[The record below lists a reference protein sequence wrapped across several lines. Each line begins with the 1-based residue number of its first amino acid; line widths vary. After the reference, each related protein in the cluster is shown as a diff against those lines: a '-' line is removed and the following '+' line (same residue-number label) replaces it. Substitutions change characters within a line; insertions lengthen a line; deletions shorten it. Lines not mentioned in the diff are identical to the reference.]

1 MLPGRQLLTMTLF
14 LLHRWWLI
22 LVEFANIVN
31 STNVSTNIETAVLS
45 NLNRWWLYLGEYA
58 SYKLWPSLGSVFPPR
73 APTPLLLIKL
83 PRKWVFAACLRDL
96 HRSVLISF
104 CLSSTNTDRPL
115 STNVRSTTL
124 IKYNQSK
131 SFQNCDRCP
140 QWVLIQNRI
149 SMFRNAA
156 AIKISFQHVK
166 NFLSPRV
173 WSRSFCLARFPDP
186 LWVGEPYYL
195 LPSSPSQTKNKC
207 LSTRV
212 FSSCF
217 SFLIAC
223 KWLHL
228 FSPYTLFQNLQ

>member
-1 MLPGRQLLTMTLF
+1 MTDLKLQCELFTRYAQLLTMTLF

-45 NLNRWWLYLGEYA
+45 NLNRWWLHLGEYA

-96 HRSVLISF
+96 LRSMLISSS
-104 CLSSTNTDRPL
+104 LSSTNTARPF

-131 SFQNCDRCP
+131 SFQTVTG
-140 QWVLIQNRI
+140 VLNGFWYKTEYQC
-149 SMFRNAA
+149 FETLL
-156 AIKISFQHVK
+156 Q
-166 NFLSPRV
+166 
-173 WSRSFCLARFPDP
+173 SR
-186 LWVGEPYYL
+186 YL
-195 LPSSPSQTKNKC
+195 LNTSETLILTFYHQESDHAPS
-207 LSTRV
+207 
-212 FSSCF
+212 
-217 SFLIAC
+217 A
-223 KWLHL
+223 
-228 FSPYTLFQNLQ
+228 

>member
-1 MLPGRQLLTMTLF
+1 MTVPWRICELQALAQFGLSLPASGS
-14 LLHRWWLI
+14 
-22 LVEFANIVN
+22 N
-31 STNVSTNIETAVLS
+31 SS
-45 NLNRWWLYLGEYA
+45 
-58 SYKLWPSLGSVFPPR
+58 
-73 APTPLLLIKL
+73 PLDQTS
-83 PRKWVFAACLRDL
+83 RKWVFAACLRDL
-96 HRSVLISF
+96 HRSVQISF
-104 CLSSTNTDRPL
+104 CLSSTYTDRPL

-195 LPSSPSQTKNKC
+195 LPSSSSQTKKKC

-228 FSPYTLFQNLQ
+228 FSSNTLFQCLQ